1 MEEIKNL
8 HTNVF
13 EILEK
18 LNKED
23 FFKFSRVISNKD
35 NLALFKNFF
44 SKLQVYYDENN
55 KIKSQIKR
63 PKIDIT
69 FINVKSF
76 FSYYTVLYYPEVMN
90 VKKDSVIG
98 KNMISK
104 GSTMRIYFLLVLN
117 WIKDNMDKDII
128 LSEENKFILRIGEF
142 FKTYYEFINRFNEWK
157 DLDRECLIFEL
168 IKTYYYL
175 EKDFNELDFTNAENS
190 KVLYD
195 ITKKNVNSEKEKTID
210 KIDIID
216 SKNGKE
222 KFKNYTKLLE
232 EKDRLDMKGEEFID
246 NLMVSIEGN
255 IKKAY
260 WDIMKEELEKEPP
273 ETLSLINNLKELK
286 SLVVS
291 CVNQKVELRKDINK
305 VIDEE
310 LIEQMIRHNA
320 YNYGDLENIV
330 KYVND
335 LLWKFQAISED
346 DNTRQY
352 EKELKEKMDNRENII
367 DVLIFFLSS
376 VMPKFE
382 NILLIKYQ
390 IIKEIK
396 KK

>member
-1 MEEIKNL
+1 MEEIKKL
-8 HTNVF
+8 HTNVSD
-13 EILEK
+13 ILEK
-18 LNKED
+18 LNKDD

-35 NLALFKNFF
+35 NLALFKDFF

-55 KIKSQIKR
+55 KSKSQIKR
-63 PKIDIT
+63 PKIEINLL
-69 FINVKSF
+69 NVKTF
-76 FSYYTVLYYPEVMN
+76 FAYFTVLYYPDVMN

-128 LSEENKFILRIGEF
+128 DIEEKKFIIRIGEF

-157 DLDRECLIFEL
+157 DLDRECLLFEL
-168 IKTYYYL
+168 TKTYYYL
-175 EKDFNELDFTNAENS
+175 DKDFKELDFTNAENS
-190 KVLYD
+190 KELYD
-195 ITKKNVNSEKEKTID
+195 ITEKNVNSEKKKTLE

-222 KFKNYTKLLE
+222 KFENYTKLLE
-232 EKDRLDMKGEEFID
+232 EKDKLDMKGEEFID

-260 WDIMKEELEKEPP
+260 WDIMKEDLEKEPP

-291 CVNQKVELRKDINK
+291 CVNQKIELRKDINK

-367 DVLIFFLSS
+367 DALIFFLSS
-376 VMPKFE
+376 VIPKFE
-382 NILLIKYQ
+382 NILLVKYQ